1 MSLFMYLSITGEN
14 KIAIYEIDQD
24 SGSLNW
30 KYDVKTGKGV
40 MPLVVDKSQKYLYAG
55 LRGEPSVQTFNLNQM
70 TGEIKSLG
78 STPLEW
84 DTTYMSLDK
93 TGRFLLSASYGHGI
107 VGVHEVG
114 TNNIINEQ
122 VFDRKRTGKAAHY
135 LQTDDSNQF
144 VFVPHV
150 ADTNMISQFRV
161 NEQTG
166 ELSSN
171 EPSEVLQPLNMG
183 PRHYCHHPNLDIL
196 YVDNEQGNSITTY
209 NFDPVGGTL
218 KAVQTIS
225 TLPINFSG
233 ENSCAQIHIHPS
245 GRFIYSSNR
254 GHNSIAC
261 FTIDKASGLLTS
273 TGQVPTEETPRAF
286 NLDPQG
292 RFLYAAGQ
300 GTGRLASYR
309 VDQETGGLS
318 PLGVYEV
325 GLSPSWV
332 LVLDLNK

>member
-1 MSLFMYLSITGEN
+1 MYLSITGEN

-114 TNNIINEQ
+114 TNNIINEH
-122 VFDRKRTGKAAHY
+122 VIDRKRTGKAAHY
-135 LQTDDSNQF
+135 IQTDDSNQF

-150 ADTNMISQFRV
+150 PAFS
-161 NEQTG
+161 
-166 ELSSN
+166 
-171 EPSEVLQPLNMG
+171 
-183 PRHYCHHPNLDIL
+183 
-196 YVDNEQGNSITTY
+196 
-209 NFDPVGGTL
+209 PV
-218 KAVQTIS
+218 A
-225 TLPINFSG
+225 
-233 ENSCAQIHIHPS
+233 
-245 GRFIYSSNR
+245 
-254 GHNSIAC
+254 
-261 FTIDKASGLLTS
+261 
-273 TGQVPTEETPRAF
+273 
-286 NLDPQG
+286 
-292 RFLYAAGQ
+292 
-300 GTGRLASYR
+300 
-309 VDQETGGLS
+309 
-318 PLGVYEV
+318 
-325 GLSPSWV
+325 
-332 LVLDLNK
+332 